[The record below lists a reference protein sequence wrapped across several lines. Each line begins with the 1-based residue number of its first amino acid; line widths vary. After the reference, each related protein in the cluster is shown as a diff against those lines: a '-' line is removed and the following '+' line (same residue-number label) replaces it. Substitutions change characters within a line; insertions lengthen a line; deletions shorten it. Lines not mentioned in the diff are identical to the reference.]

1 MIPFG
6 THIAA
11 AAVAGVLAFGA
22 AWQVQAWRYDAQI
35 ADIKAAQ
42 AQAATLAS
50 EEAAM
55 NFRAIT
61 TKYEGALNAARTR
74 ETVLRRNAD
83 LARTESDGLRA
94 QLTDAAR
101 RIAAAPPA
109 SVAEYATTVS
119 HLFSDCSRRYQELG
133 VQADGHAADVRALTE
148 AWPVTGVADA
158 RHQD

>member
-1 MIPFG
+1 MIPG
-6 THIAA
+6 LYTYAA
-11 AAVAGVLAFGA
+11 TAIVAGALAFGA
-22 AWQVQAWRYDAQI
+22 GWKVQAWRYDAQI

-42 AQAATLAS
+42 AQALALAN
-50 EEAAM
+50 EEASR

-83 LARTESDGLRA
+83 LARTESDGLRS

-133 VQADGHAADVRALTE
+133 VQADGHANDVRTLVE
-148 AWPVTGVADA
+148 AWPVMEGGSP
-158 RHQD
+158 

>member
-1 MIPFG
+1 MMPLYTYVATAIVAG
-6 THIAA
+6 
-11 AAVAGVLAFGA
+11 AVAATGT
-22 AWQVQAWRYDAQI
+22 WQVQNWRYDAQI

-42 AQAATLAS
+42 AQALALAS
-50 EEAAM
+50 EEASR

-83 LARTESDGLRA
+83 LARTESDGLRS

-119 HLFSDCSRRYQELG
+119 HLFRDCSRRYQELG
-133 VQADGHAADVRALTE
+133 VQADGHANDVRTLVE
-148 AWPVTGVADA
+148 AWPVMEGGS
-158 RHQD
+158 Q

>member
-1 MIPFG
+1 MSVYSY
-6 THIAA
+6 A
-11 AAVAGVLAFGA
+11 AAVIAGAILAGVLA
-22 AWQVQAWRYDAQI
+22 WHVQAWRYDAQI

-42 AQAATLAS
+42 AQAAALAS
-50 EEAAM
+50 EETAR
-55 NFRAIT
+55 NFRTIT

-74 ETVLRRNAD
+74 ETVIRRNAD

-109 SVAEYATTVS
+109 SVAEYATAVS
-119 HLFSDCSRRYQELG
+119 ELLAVCSRERTYFAG
-133 VQADGHAADVRALTE
+133 QADGHANDVRTLTE
-148 AWPVTGVADA
+148 AWPVTGAADA

>member
-11 AAVAGVLAFGA
+11 AAIAAALAFGA
-22 AWQVQAWRYDAQI
+22 GWQVQAWRYDAQI

-42 AQAATLAS
+42 AQALALAN
-50 EEAAM
+50 EEASR

-133 VQADGHAADVRALTE
+133 VQADGHANDVRTLTE
-148 AWPVTGVADA
+148 AWPVMEGGSP
-158 RHQD
+158 

>member
-1 MIPFG
+1 MIY
-6 THIAA
+6 THVASFIAGLALA
-11 AAVAGVLAFGA
+11 ATAT
-22 AWQVQAWRYDAQI
+22 WHIQAWRYDAQI
-35 ADIKAAQ
+35 ADIKAAHT
-42 AQAATLAS
+42 QAARLAS
-50 EEAAM
+50 EETAR

-83 LARTESDGLRA
+83 LARTESDGLRS

-133 VQADGHAADVRALTE
+133 VQADGHANDVRTLVE
-148 AWPVTGVADA
+148 AWPVMEGGSP
-158 RHQD
+158 

>member
-1 MIPFG
+1 MIPG
-6 THIAA
+6 LYTYAA
-11 AAVAGVLAFGA
+11 TAIVAGALAFGGG
-22 AWQVQAWRYDAQI
+22 WKVQAWRYDAQI

-50 EEAAM
+50 EETAR

-101 RIAAAPPA
+101 RIADAPTYA
-109 SVAEYATTVS
+109 VAEYATAVGR
-119 HLFSDCSRRYQELG
+119 LFADCSRDYQG
-133 VQADGHAADVRALTE
+133 MAAKASGHAADVRALTE
-148 AWPVTGVADA
+148 AWPVMEGGSP
-158 RHQD
+158 